1 MEEDTGDTTLTI
13 VDEGKE
19 KGGLG
24 GAGAGAS
31 SGAGKPSKVVGD
43 GAAAGRR
50 HKDEAKS
57 ERSRGG
63 VHEGGQSVSSSGMK
77 RSSSENA
84 TNFTRGGDASETEQ
98 QAHSYKYA
106 LGIRKIL
113 FLNDKCSED
122 VIRTEGF
129 TERTDGRTK

>member
-43 GAAAGRR
+43 GAAAAGRR

-98 QAHSYKYA
+98 QAHS
-106 LGIRKIL
+106 
-113 FLNDKCSED
+113 
-122 VIRTEGF
+122 
-129 TERTDGRTK
+129 